1 MEPLLYSPSWRK
13 TPQSEW
19 STPARSTVGSLWKAG
34 NSIAEIKRQTTIPR
48 TTIKR
53 WIEVKSSRTQRK
65 GKSTRRRFVSK
76 RQIRQIIRYIAKNW
90 STRRLSLEQVRAH
103 LNIEASARTIRRE
116 LRRVGYRRCI
126 ACPRPFISRKQAKKR
141 LDFAFSHRWW
151 GTSDWAASRE
161 GGGDWRKVIWSDDCI
176 FELGKT
182 GRRLDYSKNR

>member
-53 WIEVKSSRTQRK
+53 WIEAKSSRTQRK

-76 RQIRQIIRYIAKNW
+76 RQIRQNIPYIAKNW
-90 STRRLSLEQVRAH
+90 SSRRYSLEQVRAH
-103 LNIEASARTIRRE
+103 LNIEASVRTIRRE
-116 LRRVGYRRCI
+116 LRRAGLRRCI
-126 ACPRPFISRKQAKKR
+126 GCPRSFIFRKQAKTT
-141 LDFAFSHRWW
+141 LVILLFHTA
-151 GTSDWAASRE
+151 
-161 GGGDWRKVIWSDDCI
+161 GGEHPIGQPL
-176 FELGKT
+176 E
-182 GRRLDYSKNR
+182 

>member
-1 MEPLLYSPSWRK
+1 M
-13 TPQSEW
+13 
-19 STPARSTVGSLWKAG
+19 WKAG

-53 WIEVKSSRTQRK
+53 WIEAKSSRTQRK

-141 LDFAFSHRWW
+141 LDFAFR
-151 GTSDWAASRE
+151 TA
-161 GGGDWRKVIWSDDCI
+161 GGGQPIGQRLEKEEEIGERLFGVTTVYSSL
-176 FELGKT
+176 E
-182 GRRLDYSKNR
+182 RLDEFGLLEESMKSGVPIVLSRYIDQGEYRL

>member
-1 MEPLLYSPSWRK
+1 MGPLLYSPSWRK

-19 STPARSTVGSLWKAG
+19 STPARSTARSLWKAG

-53 WIEVKSSRTQRK
+53 WIEAKSSRTQRK

-103 LNIEASARTIRRE
+103 LNIEVFGTYYSTRAS
-116 LRRVGYRRCI
+116 
-126 ACPRPFISRKQAKKR
+126 P
-141 LDFAFSHRWW
+141 
-151 GTSDWAASRE
+151 
-161 GGGDWRKVIWSDDCI
+161 
-176 FELGKT
+176 
-182 GRRLDYSKNR
+182 RRLSTMHCLPETFYLSKTSKETP

>member
-19 STPARSTVGSLWKAG
+19 STPACSTVRSLWKAG

-53 WIEVKSSRTQRK
+53 WIEAKSSRTQRK

-90 STRRLSLEQVRAH
+90 STRRLSLEQARAH
-103 LNIEASARTIRRE
+103 LNIEASVRTILSVHRVSWHRKAGLE
-116 LRRVGYRRCI
+116 GGVSNENCILCVLLRRKGEAPPIY
-126 ACPRPFISRKQAKKR
+126 
-141 LDFAFSHRWW
+141 
-151 GTSDWAASRE
+151 TS
-161 GGGDWRKVIWSDDCI
+161 
-176 FELGKT
+176 
-182 GRRLDYSKNR
+182 